1 MAAAAKAAPKLVVRT
16 FNKIN
21 AAGLS
26 RFDPSMF
33 NIREDNDAG
42 AHAILLRS
50 HKLQAGDVPLM
61 CRSIARCGAGT
72 NNCNVPLM
80 TDLGVPVFNTPGA
93 NANAVKELALC
104 GLFLASRGVMEG
116 ATRME
121 ELHQSGEAHAQIEK
135 VKAQF
140 GGRELAGKTLGVVGL
155 GAIGAAVLKA
165 ALDLR
170 MEVVGFDPAL
180 SVDAALKLPGHR
192 IRIVD
197 SLEDLAKAS
206 DYISLHAPSN
216 EHTNGMI
223 STQILSQMRPDAC
236 ILNFARG
243 ELVDESALAHHF
255 DNGGSGRYVC
265 DFAVGPELSPRSNVI
280 VLPHLGASTD
290 EAEENAAAM
299 AADTTALYLQTGTI
313 RDSVNFPTTTLPA
326 RLDTVQRVCVVNEN
340 RPGMLGEILSVFGNA
355 GINIV
360 QQINTSK
367 GDVGYNVID
376 IERLSTFDDVHFKSW
391 DALQFLLTSLDGVKS
406 TRYIYGTPA
415 SAKHAGYA
423 VNFKGQVYGIGSVG
437 GGPTLPSFGELLEQ
451 N

>member
-1 MAAAAKAAPKLVVRT
+1 RLARLFSSSPARRDYATLAASKAITSTCTAEKQQDTMAAAAKAAPKLVVRT

-33 NIREDNDAG
+33 QIKEDNNDG

-50 HKLQAGDVPLM
+50 HKLQASDVPLM

-80 TDLGVPVFNTPGA
+80 SELGVPVFNTPGA

-180 SVDAALKLPGHR
+180 
-192 IRIVD
+192 
-197 SLEDLAKAS
+197 
-206 DYISLHAPSN
+206 
-216 EHTNGMI
+216 
-223 STQILSQMRPDAC
+223 
-236 ILNFARG
+236 
-243 ELVDESALAHHF
+243 
-255 DNGGSGRYVC
+255 
-265 DFAVGPELSPRSNVI
+265 
-280 VLPHLGASTD
+280 
-290 EAEENAAAM
+290 
-299 AADTTALYLQTGTI
+299 
-313 RDSVNFPTTTLPA
+313 
-326 RLDTVQRVCVVNEN
+326 
-340 RPGMLGEILSVFGNA
+340 
-355 GINIV
+355 
-360 QQINTSK
+360 
-367 GDVGYNVID
+367 
-376 IERLSTFDDVHFKSW
+376 
-391 DALQFLLTSLDGVKS
+391 
-406 TRYIYGTPA
+406 
-415 SAKHAGYA
+415 
-423 VNFKGQVYGIGSVG
+423 
-437 GGPTLPSFGELLEQ
+437 
-451 N
+451 